1 MKPVLQVL
9 ADGRPVSGAFF
20 TALKSARIRDESGEV
35 ADLFEVDFDNA
46 GGRIALPRE
55 GTVLSPSGGFEGRS
69 IRAFGDFVVAGYTIG
84 KNPGDGR
91 YLTMTARPAD
101 LREDL
106 KEPASEHF
114 DETTLGD
121 VVSTVAGRHGLT
133 PAIDGTLAGITLPYL
148 LRIDQSAIDFL
159 ARLGERFN
167 AIVKVAAGRLVFVP
181 RGGGTASGA
190 TLPPIVLRE
199 RDVVEWQIDGVPRQ
213 RFGSCVA
220 KWHDTTT
227 GKTVLERV
235 TGAGEGPAQVLRTVY
250 PTQAEAKAAAEAE
263 LTRLNRTS
271 GSGSLLISVGR
282 TAARAEADLMLLDF
296 GEGAT
301 GTWRAIAVE
310 HLFGP
315 GGYQTAV
322 EFEGTEDASS
332 GSGSG
337 FAEGFDGSEFI
348 GKEV

>member
-1 MKPVLQVL
+1 MKPVLQVF

-84 KNPGDGR
+84 KNPRDGR

-181 RGGGTASGA
+181 RGGGTASGG

-235 TGAGEGPAQVLRTVY
+235 TGAGDGPAQVLRNVY
-250 PTQAEAKAAAEAE
+250 GTQGEAKAAAEAE

-322 EFEGTEDASS
+322 EFEGIEDASS
-332 GSGSG
+332 GSGGG